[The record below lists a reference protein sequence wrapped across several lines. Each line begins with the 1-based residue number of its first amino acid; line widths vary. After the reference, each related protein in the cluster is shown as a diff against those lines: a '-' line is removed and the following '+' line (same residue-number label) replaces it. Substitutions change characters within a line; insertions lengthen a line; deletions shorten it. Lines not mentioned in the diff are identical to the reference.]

1 MTSLNLDSSH
11 LKDLTSIRDLVRLC
25 VTKFVEHDI
34 FLGHGNDNPTDEA
47 IHLVFAALNLNPT
60 DIDLF
65 LDAKVLESEKQKI
78 FEYLQKRVSERI
90 PLPYITGF
98 AWLQGVRFEVSPD
111 VLIPRSFIAELIA
124 SDLLEQQIIEEE
136 PLHILDMCT
145 GSGCL
150 GILAAMAFPEA
161 FVDCVDISSSAVD
174 IAKRNAKY
182 HRIQNIEIF
191 ESDLFAFAPKYKY
204 DLVLCNPP
212 YVNDDSI
219 QRLPIEYRSEP
230 ALALAGGLDGMD
242 IVRRFLSEARNY
254 LSADGSI
261 ILEIGNEY
269 VNFIRAFPDLNHVC
283 LETQTT
289 VDNVV
294 LINSRDL
301 NDSSL

>member
-11 LKDLTSIRDLVRLC
+11 LKDLISIRDLVRFC

-34 FLGHGNDNPTDEA
+34 FLGHGNDTPTDEA

-124 SDLLEQQIIEEE
+124 SDLLEQQIIDEE

-191 ESDLFAFAPKYKY
+191 KSDLFAFAPKYKY

-212 YVNDDSI
+212 YVNEDSM

-230 ALALAGGLDGMD
+230 ALALAGGQDGMD
-242 IVRRFLSEARNY
+242 IVRKFLTEVRNY